1 MIYHQ
6 ARTNVRITACL
17 RSLTDGVFSRE
28 FTTYWLWEILLLCKY
43 LQTVNGGTEGSS
55 GSSAGCNRVG
65 VKHKAGADHSVSS
78 TAGSIANG

>member
-1 MIYHQ
+1 M
-6 ARTNVRITACL
+6 
-17 RSLTDGVFSRE
+17 
-28 FTTYWLWEILLLCKY
+28 CKY

-65 VKHKAGADHSVSS
+65 VKRPAGADHSVSS